1 MLRNLF
7 ARRHSLINE
16 SYIQHYAKA
25 LFLSL
30 LGMDCGCTT
39 LQETTV
45 TGKDDK
51 KVPGWTHQ
59 ISSVRNQSL
68 WLSRIMCPLVITH
81 GLLKN
86 PYIYIYC
93 MCMYVYIYTQW
104 FPIKTSI
111 YQGFPPCHVWFS
123 IPAVNTFDFPN
134 WDDDPTTQIF
144 RHGKLGKLVKLLS
157 DKKWGVAKSH
167 EENLKLLWT
176 KPASPSIWRAGF
188 SYLRTVH
195 APLKDTP
202 TSLICEVITTIVG
215 FISIL
220 TAVVAYPS
228 SLVCRKFPGW
238 KPGHDSAPCF
248 QGFTWST
255 HIHIPGF
262 FLELIQP
269 YG

>member
-1 MLRNLF
+1 MC
-7 ARRHSLINE
+7 INK
-16 SYIQHYAKA
+16 YI
-25 LFLSL
+25 
-30 LGMDCGCTT
+30 
-39 LQETTV
+39 
-45 TGKDDK
+45 
-51 KVPGWTHQ
+51 
-59 ISSVRNQSL
+59 
-68 WLSRIMCPLVITH
+68 
-81 GLLKN
+81 
-86 PYIYIYC
+86 
-93 MCMYVYIYTQW
+93 YIYTQW

-123 IPAVNTFDFPN
+123 IPVVNTFDFPN

-157 DKKWGVAKSH
+157 DKEWGVAKSH

-202 TSLICEVITTIVG
+202 TSLICELITTIVG

-238 KPGHDSAPCF
+238 KPGHDSAPFF

-262 FLELIQP
+262 FWNWFSHMGSHQTKTWGWVKNQL
-269 YG
+269 

>member
-93 MCMYVYIYTQW
+93 MCMYVYIYIYTHSDFRLKPRFIRD
-104 FPIKTSI
+104 FPLAI
-111 YQGFPPCHVWFS
+111 
-123 IPAVNTFDFPN
+123 FDFPFRR
-134 WDDDPTTQIF
+134 WILSIF
-144 RHGKLGKLVKLLS
+144 PIGMMIPLP
-157 DKKWGVAKSH
+157 KSSVTA
-167 EENLKLLWT
+167 NLANLW
-176 KPASPSIWRAGF
+176 SCW
-188 SYLRTVH
+188 
-195 APLKDTP
+195 
-202 TSLICEVITTIVG
+202 VIKNEG
-215 FISIL
+215 
-220 TAVVAYPS
+220 
-228 SLVCRKFPGW
+228 
-238 KPGHDSAPCF
+238 
-248 QGFTWST
+248 
-255 HIHIPGF
+255 
-262 FLELIQP
+262 
-269 YG
+269 